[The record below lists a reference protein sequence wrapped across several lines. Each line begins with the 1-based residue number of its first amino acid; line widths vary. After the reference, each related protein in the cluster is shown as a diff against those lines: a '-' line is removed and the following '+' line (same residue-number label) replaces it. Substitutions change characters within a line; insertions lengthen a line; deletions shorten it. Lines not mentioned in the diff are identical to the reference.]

1 MENAGTTNRGHRY
14 PTGRDMAHD
23 DGLIGRR
30 VVVRSLVPG
39 ERGPSGGPAMTD
51 VIGVLESADEIEVTV
66 RRSDGTSRRVAR
78 ADLLVVKAVPPP
90 PQPRSRTRSGG

>member
-1 MENAGTTNRGHRY
+1 MG
-14 PTGRDMAHD
+14 HD

-30 VVVRSLVPG
+30 VVVRSLVSG

-51 VIGVLESADEIEVTV
+51 VIGVLESADELEVTV
-66 RRSDGTSRRVAR
+66 RRSDGTARRVAR

-90 PQPRSRTRSGG
+90 PEPRSSVRSDG